1 MPSSTARGRSMQGWL
16 NLAQDEYEE
25 GERLLANLMYI
36 DADSAFCRAAAAAAI
51 ATAKRSTS
59 GSK

>member
-1 MPSSTARGRSMQGWL
+1 MQGWL
-16 NLAQDEYEE
+16 NLAQDEYEQ
-25 GERLLANLMYI
+25 GELLLTQGYLV